1 MKKFQTE
8 KQCFTLA
15 FFSKPKKHWFIYKG
29 TFLSSKN
36 VLDIITKHSSGANEY
51 LLFAVNVLHN
61 VFVKC
66 LRCSVFIYLN
76 TERRRYSRKFFSLL
90 ISNACLTVNENS
102 IKLHENNF
110 SAKKNVFF
118 HSSSHS
124 NLSFWAWHVKQED
137 VRWHTFSKLYACLL

>member
-1 MKKFQTE
+1 ME
-8 KQCFTLA
+8 KQCFTVA

-61 VFVKC
+61 IFVKC

-110 SAKKNVFF
+110 SAKKTCFF
-118 HSSSHS
+118 ILHRIPICRFGRDMS
-124 NLSFWAWHVKQED
+124 NKKMYI